1 MKLSRCHQ
9 TYCGDHRNMG
19 TAHPT
24 GPKCPH
30 SKVTGW
36 YIHKCPKVKTFA
48 ISSELL
54 IGVRALKL
62 FSKQKHMWTYREEM
76 DSGTW
81 PAPVQM
87 CTLGDMPSKAS
98 SQLSLASLI
107 SHLPQTLWGWAGSCG
122 FCYAFVL
129 SNLICF
135 VFCCVPLERVKMLPH
150 CGRTVLLYALT
161 VMRQPGRLKR
171 SHPVPYPRWREK
183 KKKQKTK
190 KCPDRAGF
198 VHEPRVEPGLE
209 RIPLFWGCVMS
220 RFWRFIS
227 KVRKAVLLKGGWRL
241 QLFFKHMQKWTN
253 RHIRVQWSE
262 GLDHLPDGSCLP
274 SVGLGTSFKF
284 GMGPR
289 WETNFR
295 CLSFSYWQQGRHRLQ
310 IIHAASCRIIKS
322 GEKCSLSWRCLFPK
336 NEGIYFF
343 KEKGQNLRAN
353 QMKVNLSGE
362 PGRWAV

>member
-107 SHLPQTLWGWAGSCG
+107 SHLPQTLWGRAGSCG

-183 KKKQKTK
+183 KKNKKQKNAQTELGLFTSPGWSQAWRGFPFSGAVWCLDFEDLYQKWEKQCYWKVGEGSSCFLNTCKNGQIDTSAFSGLKGWITSLMAPVCLVLDSGHLLNLGWARGEKQTLGVSHFPIDSKEGTDSKLFMQPPAESSEAVKSVASHGDVSSLKTK
-190 KCPDRAGF
+190 A
-198 VHEPRVEPGLE
+198 
-209 RIPLFWGCVMS
+209 
-220 RFWRFIS
+220 FIS
-227 KVRKAVLLKGGWRL
+227 SKKRDK
-241 QLFFKHMQKWTN
+241 
-253 RHIRVQWSE
+253 I
-262 GLDHLPDGSCLP
+262 
-274 SVGLGTSFKF
+274 
-284 GMGPR
+284 
-289 WETNFR
+289 
-295 CLSFSYWQQGRHRLQ
+295 
-310 IIHAASCRIIKS
+310 
-322 GEKCSLSWRCLFPK
+322 
-336 NEGIYFF
+336 
-343 KEKGQNLRAN
+343 
-353 QMKVNLSGE
+353 
-362 PGRWAV
+362 